1 MRSRPPRIALALL
14 DRFVRDNGPLAGDL
28 LEECETRSG
37 FWLWRQ
43 VLCAV
48 LVRTMSRIGA
58 NPRTTIEAVL
68 VAMAMLALLGFQA
81 VVVATL
87 MNHLLVLNDGAA
99 GATGWIPPS
108 GRYEAWQIWFAV
120 PSFAFAVLTGRAI
133 GRFHPTR
140 RGATVLY
147 AGASAA
153 AAASLNLYL
162 FVPNVLAQP
171 LVPDAALQ
179 TAATMV
185 FIGGLFAGAGS
196 RTSCQAS

>member
-1 MRSRPPRIALALL
+1 MRSHPSRIAVALL
-14 DRFVRDNGPLAGDL
+14 EHFVRDNGPLAGDL

-43 VLCAV
+43 VFCAV

-68 VAMAMLALLGFQA
+68 VAVAMLALLGFQA

-87 MNHLLVLNDGAA
+87 MNHLLVLHDGAA
-99 GATGWIPPS
+99 RALAWIPPA
-108 GRYEAWQIWFAV
+108 GRYEAWQGWFTG
-120 PSFAFAVLTGRAI
+120 PSFAVALLTGRAI
-133 GRFHPTR
+133 GCRPPSR
-140 RGATVLY
+140 RGATVLC

-153 AAASLNLYL
+153 AAAFLNLYL

-185 FIGGLFAGAGS
+185 FIAGLFAGAGS